1 MTEAEILGKMIDR
14 LQDKGWVQGIIW
26 EEEFVPSGMLTFDGG
41 FLIKRIPGRACLQGT
56 AELCDA
62 GPLTMVSAI
71 GDRLAAAIADLF
83 PERKEGQAHW
93 DTVVKFNDHENTT
106 FEDVMMIMKHA
117 RERADG

>member
-14 LQDKGWVQGIIW
+14 LQDKGWIQGVIW
-26 EEEFVPSGMLTFDGG
+26 EEVLYWDGSSA
-41 FLIKRIPGRACLQGT
+41 LRSIKGKACLQGT
-56 AELCDA
+56 AELCST
-62 GPLTMVSAI
+62 GSLGLHSAI
-71 GDRLAAAIADLF
+71 ADRLATAITDLF

-117 RERADG
+117 KEMADGD

>member
-14 LQDKGWVQGIIW
+14 LQDKGWIQGVIW
-26 EEEFVPSGMLTFDGG
+26 EEVFLPDLLYWDGSSA
-41 FLIKRIPGRACLQGT
+41 LRSIKGKACLQGT
-56 AELCDA
+56 AELCST
-62 GPLTMVSAI
+62 GSLGWHSAI
-71 GDRLAAAIADLF
+71 ADRLAAAITDLF

-117 RERADG
+117 KEMADGD